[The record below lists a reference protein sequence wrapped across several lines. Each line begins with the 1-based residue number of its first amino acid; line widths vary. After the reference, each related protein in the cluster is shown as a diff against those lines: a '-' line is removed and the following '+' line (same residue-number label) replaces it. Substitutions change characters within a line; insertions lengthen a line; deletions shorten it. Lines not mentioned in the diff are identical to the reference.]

1 MIKLKRLK
9 LINYCGY
16 RDFDIDLT
24 DGDGIKKWTIMY
36 GPNGCGKSNF
46 LEAVRLLSY
55 PTEIRGRP
63 DLTMFFRKLTYH
75 PDYRPGLEAF
85 DKSRTEMLMLG
96 VFDTPDGDKEIEIK
110 NDWSLSGSGLT
121 KDEICSIPALSMY
134 VDADNPMNMQKFQLN
149 AKYKEQFLDFASA
162 VYGFKCEIPDDKTNI
177 TKELDTSTGEWTTF
191 YLDFVITKF
200 GNTKVHFKRMSAGEK
215 KIATMLRTLFN
226 RAYDNENC
234 GIILIDNVELH
245 VYFRRHM
252 ILLKKLEEHFP
263 DRQFIATTHS
273 PIIINEMDDKYL
285 LDLEHIERGDSP
297 SFEEMAETIRQGFI
311 KQKGEKNES

>member
-9 LINYCGY
+9 LVNYCGY
-16 RDFDIDLT
+16 RTFDMDLT
-24 DGDGIKKWTIMY
+24 DGDGVKKWTMLF

-55 PTEIRGRP
+55 PSIIRGRP
-63 DLTMFFRKLTYH
+63 DLTMFFRKMTYH
-75 PDYRPGLEAF
+75 PDYQPGLEGF
-85 DKSRTEMLMLG
+85 DKSTTEMKMLG
-96 VFDTPDGDKEIEIK
+96 IFETDEGDKEVEIK
-110 NDWSLSGSGLT
+110 NDWTLEGSGLT
-121 KDEICSIPALSMY
+121 KDEVGNTSPLSFY
-134 VDADNPMNMQKFQLN
+134 LDADNPMNMQKFQLN
-149 AKYKEQFLDFASA
+149 AKYKEQFLDFAKA
-162 VYGFKCEIPDDKTNI
+162 VYGFECRIPDDKTNI
-177 TKELDTSTGEWTTF
+177 AKELNPETGEWTTF

-226 RAYDNENC
+226 RVFDNKDL

-252 ILLKKLEEHFP
+252 TLIKKLEEYFP

-273 PIIINEMDDKYL
+273 PIIINEMDSKYL
-285 LDLEHIERGDSP
+285 LDLEHIER
-297 SFEEMAETIRQGFI
+297 
-311 KQKGEKNES
+311 